1 MKSLKN
7 LNVTPLSLEEQN
19 IIIGGSKSLTW
30 SEIYDRAY
38 EGNWESAVHGVGGKI
53 EDFFE

>member
-1 MKSLKN
+1 MKNLKN

-19 IIIGGSKSLTW
+19 VIIGGKTMTW
-30 SEIYDRAY
+30 SEIYDQAY
-38 EGNWESAVHGVGGKI
+38 SGNWESAVHGVGNKL